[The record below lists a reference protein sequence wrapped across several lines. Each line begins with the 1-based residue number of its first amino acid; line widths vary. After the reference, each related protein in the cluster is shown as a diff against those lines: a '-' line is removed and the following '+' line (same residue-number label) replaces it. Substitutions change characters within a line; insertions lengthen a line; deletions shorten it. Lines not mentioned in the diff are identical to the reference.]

1 MKIYWTDLY
10 FCPRKIKFEE
20 GRLKKNKLF
29 MKKRDF
35 YFAIILLSVVGYAA
49 SVRMSNNL
57 KIASEKK
64 QNSTVEIIEVEASDS
79 VKWVETPKSERLKSS
94 ALIIK

>member
-1 MKIYWTDLY
+1 
-10 FCPRKIKFEE
+10 
-20 GRLKKNKLF
+20 

-49 SVRMSNNL
+49 SVRMSNNS

-64 QNSTVEIIEVEASDS
+64 QNSTVEIIRVKASDS
-79 VKWVETPKSERLKSS
+79 VKWVETPKQERLKSS
-94 ALIIK
+94 ALIK